1 MSEINAFYDRNHR
14 FAVDFDQADLAI
26 RPRFSTVIL
35 TCIDARVD
43 PAHFLDLKLGDAV
56 VLRNPGGRVTEA
68 VERELAILCAI
79 ANQVTNGQPPEFS
92 LAIVHHSDC
101 GLERLANRQ
110 GQQAI
115 SQRSRVDLAV
125 VESLGIADHNQSLVD
140 DVDRLR
146 HSELMPD
153 ELVVSGHLYN
163 VTSGRM
169 NQVVAPTP
177 LREAVAACR

>member
-1 MSEINAFYDRNHR
+1 MSEINSLYDRNHR
-14 FAVDFDQADLAI
+14 FAVDFDHADLAI
-26 RPRFSTVIL
+26 RPRFSTIIL

-68 VERELAILCAI
+68 VERELAVLFAI

-101 GLERLANRQ
+101 GLERLANLQ
-110 GQQAI
+110 AQQAI
-115 SQRSRVDLAV
+115 SQRSGVDLAV
-125 VESLGIADHNQSLVD
+125 VESLAIADHNQSLVD

-146 HSELMPD
+146 RTDLLPD

-163 VTSGRM
+163 VKSGRM
-169 NQVVAPTP
+169 NQVIAPTQ
-177 LREAVAACR
+177 LREARAVSR